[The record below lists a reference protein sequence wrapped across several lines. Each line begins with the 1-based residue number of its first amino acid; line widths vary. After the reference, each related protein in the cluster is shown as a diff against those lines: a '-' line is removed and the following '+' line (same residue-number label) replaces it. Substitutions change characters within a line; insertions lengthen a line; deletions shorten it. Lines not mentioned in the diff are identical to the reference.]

1 MIGANKESGEAGEQ
15 SDSAEPEI
23 AHGPFGLVNDA
34 RGRLVLID
42 AMGRRH
48 VGVEPVRSFPITDP
62 DRWIVLLDARGRE
75 LATVADLSTLPVAL
89 KTTLEEELASREFT
103 PVIRRIVD
111 IAGENLPAEWKV
123 ETDRG
128 PTRFTLDDE
137 DNIRKLGSGKLMI
150 SDAQGTRYLIENS
163 SSMDSASR
171 RFLER
176 FL

>member
-1 MIGANKESGEAGEQ
+1 MIDAKANNGANV
-15 SDSAEPEI
+15 EP
-23 AHGPFGLVNDA
+23 ANGASPDVAVGPFGLVHDA

-42 AMGRRH
+42 ALGRRH

-62 DRWIVLLDARGRE
+62 HRWIVLLDPRGHE
-75 LATVADLSTLPVAL
+75 LATVADLTALPAPL
-89 KTTLEEELASREFT
+89 RKTLEEELASREFT

-111 IAGENLPAEWKV
+111 IAGENLPTEWKV

-137 DNIRKLGSGKLMI
+137 DNIRKLDSGRLMI
-150 SDAQGTRYLIENS
+150 SDAQGTRYLIN
-163 SSMDSASR
+163 DSAALDLASR
-171 RFLER
+171 RYLER